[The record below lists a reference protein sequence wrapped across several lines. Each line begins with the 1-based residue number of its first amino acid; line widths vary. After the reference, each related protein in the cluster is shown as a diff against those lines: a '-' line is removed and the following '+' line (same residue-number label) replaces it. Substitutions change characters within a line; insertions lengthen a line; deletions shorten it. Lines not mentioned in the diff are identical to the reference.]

1 MNILSDA
8 DLENSPI
15 VANSTMNRQRAC
27 SGDNSYTKELLFDPI
42 EFLQS
47 RIDSQKHVAWLD
59 LCCGTGRALIDAA
72 QILQPT
78 RGQADLKIVGADL
91 VSMFYGYPA
100 ELDFLSLQATSVA
113 ALSPNF
119 SFDLITCVHGLHY
132 IGDKLQLL
140 QQATDWLKDDG
151 IFLTHLDPVN
161 LKFEN
166 GDVAGNQIVKEL
178 QQQGLDYNKWK
189 HLLACRGKKEIRLNY
204 KYIGADDR
212 AGPNYTNQE
221 VVDSYYRPMG
231 SELGKSSKST
241 DIVTEK
247 QTINSRFNTAL
258 FQVRLL
264 TAADAEAYRQVRL
277 QALHEYPPAFGSI
290 PEDEPNLSET
300 AERLVASDDRC
311 FFGAFQGEQLIGIV
325 RLSRYEAPNEK
336 HRAYLG
342 GLYVLPAFRGNGC
355 GRALVEQALHRS
367 ANIPNIRRINLTVVT
382 EQKAALRLY
391 QSLGFQIYGTEQ
403 ETFSRAGH
411 FYDEHLLTLSI
422 IYDFNT
428 APS

>member
-1 MNILSDA
+1 MKILSDA

-15 VANSTMNRQRAC
+15 VANSTMNRQRSC
-27 SGDNSYTKELLFDPI
+27 SGDNSYTKELLLDPI

-47 RIDSQKHVAWLD
+47 RLESQAHVAWLD

-72 QILQPT
+72 QIL
-78 RGQADLKIVGADL
+78 RSKRHQADLQIVGVDL
-91 VSMFYGYPA
+91 VPMFYDYPA
-100 ELDFLSLQATSVA
+100 ELDFLSLQAISVS
-113 ALSPNF
+113 ALSPKF

-178 QQQGLDYNKWK
+178 QQQGLDYNKRK
-189 HLLACRGKKEIRLNY
+189 HLLTCRGKREICLNY
-204 KYIGADDR
+204 KYIGANDR

-221 VVDSYYRPMG
+221 VVDSYYHRSKES
-231 SELGKSSKST
+231 SEFTKV
-241 DIVTEK
+241 ITE
-247 QTINSRFNTAL
+247 QPNL
-258 FQVRLL
+258 FQVRML
-264 TAADAEAYRQVRL
+264 TSADAKVYREVRL
-277 QALHEYPPAFGSI
+277 QALHEHPPAFGSV

-300 AERLVASDDRC
+300 AARLVASDDRC

-325 RLSRYEAPNEK
+325 RLSRYESPNEK

-342 GLYVLPAFRGNGC
+342 GLYVLPAFRRNGC
-355 GRALVEQALHRS
+355 GRALVEQALSRS

-382 EQKAALRLY
+382 GQEAALRLY

-422 IYDFNT
+422 VYDINPKT
-428 APS
+428 S